1 MQGSGLGGPAPRERR
16 KHGETG
22 PWLLVALTSNSRG
35 RGQQEVGAAGTLGE
49 RRSGSDYRGPRE
61 QGHPGGPL
69 PEQETEEEEEEGQR
83 TTVWGWGW

>member
-1 MQGSGLGGPAPRERR
+1 MGKLSR
-16 KHGETG
+16 KK
-22 PWLLVALTSNSRG
+22 
-35 RGQQEVGAAGTLGE
+35 GQRPL
-49 RRSGSDYRGPRE
+49 SRGPRE